1 MSSLL
6 DVVFAMIL
14 GAMLLLII
22 INANNIAGESWSIY
36 NGNML
41 VQEILIG
48 TAQLVESEFRNMG
61 FNVPDNELVVTSAD
75 STQIQFRY
83 DVDRNGT
90 IDVITYWE
98 GDTSEL
104 STTMNEMDRFL
115 HRRVN
120 GGPIQTVGTVTRFS
134 LLYLTQSGEV
144 LPLPV
149 PADRLS
155 EIRLVEITMEV
166 QNPYAMFRSPEH
178 IAQYGGRD
186 AFYSSSLWRQTRLAS
201 QNLSR

>member
-1 MSSLL
+1 MNSLL
-6 DVVFAMIL
+6 DIVFAMIL
-14 GAMLLLII
+14 GTALLLII
-22 INANNIAGESWSIY
+22 INANNLAGESWSVY

-41 VQEILIG
+41 VQELLIG

-61 FNVPDNELVVTSAD
+61 FNVPDNELVVVQAD
-75 STQIQFRY
+75 SMQIRFRY
-83 DVDRNGT
+83 DVDRDGT
-90 IDVITYWE
+90 VDTVHYWE

-104 STTMNEMDRFL
+104 STTENEMDRLL

-120 GGPIQTVGTVTRFS
+120 NGPVQSVGTITQFTLS
-134 LLYLTQSGEV
+134 YLTQSGER
-144 LPLPV
+144 LPV
-149 PADRLS
+149 PVPNDRRS

-166 QNPYAMFRSPEH
+166 QNPYAMFRSAEH

-186 AFYSSSLWRQTRLAS
+186 ALYSSSLWRQTRLAS

>member
-1 MSSLL
+1 MNSLL
-6 DVVFAMIL
+6 DIVFAMIL
-14 GAMLLLII
+14 GTALLLII
-22 INANNIAGESWSIY
+22 INANNLAGESWSIY

-61 FNVPDNELVVTSAD
+61 FNVPDNELVVVQAD
-75 STQIQFRY
+75 SNQIRFRY
-83 DVDRNGT
+83 DVDKNGT
-90 IDVITYWE
+90 IDTVHYWE

-104 STTMNEMDRFL
+104 SETENEMDRLL

-120 GGPIQTVGTVTRFS
+120 NGPVQSVGTVTRFT
-134 LLYLTQSGEV
+134 LTYLTQSGEV
-144 LPLPV
+144 LPMPV
-149 PADRLS
+149 PTDRRS

>member
-1 MSSLL
+1 MNSLL
-6 DVVFAMIL
+6 DIVFAMIL
-14 GAMLLLII
+14 GTALLLII
-22 INANNIAGESWSIY
+22 INANNLAGESWSIY

-61 FNVPDNELVVTSAD
+61 FNVPDNEIVVIQAD
-75 STQIQFRY
+75 SNQIRFRY
-83 DVDRNGT
+83 DVDKDGVVDT
-90 IDVITYWE
+90 VHYWE

-104 STTMNEMDRFL
+104 SPTENEMDRLL

-120 GGPIQTVGTVTRFS
+120 SGAVQSVGTVTRFT
-134 LLYLTQSGEV
+134 LEYLTQSGEA
-144 LPLPV
+144 LPV
-149 PADRLS
+149 PVPNDRRS

>member
-1 MSSLL
+1 MNSLL
-6 DVVFAMIL
+6 DVIFAMIL
-14 GAMLLLII
+14 GTALLLII
-22 INANNIAGESWSIY
+22 INANNLAGESWSIY

-61 FNVPDNELVVTSAD
+61 FNVPDNELVVTQAD
-75 STQIQFRY
+75 SNQITFRY

-90 IDVITYWE
+90 IDSVHYWE

-104 STTMNEMDRFL
+104 SLTENSMDRLL
-115 HRRVN
+115 HRQVN
-120 GGPIQTVGTVTRFS
+120 GGVVQSVGTVTRFT
-134 LLYLTQSGEV
+134 LEYLTQSGER

-149 PADRLS
+149 PSDRRS